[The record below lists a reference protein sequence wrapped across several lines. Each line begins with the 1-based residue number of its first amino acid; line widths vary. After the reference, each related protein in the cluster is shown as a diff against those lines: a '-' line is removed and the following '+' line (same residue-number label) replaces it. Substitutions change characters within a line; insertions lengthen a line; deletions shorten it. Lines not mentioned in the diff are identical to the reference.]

1 LIDETP
7 EWKKCVHVVEI
18 GLFFFP
24 SVSSIVAPDF

>member
-1 LIDETP
+1 VE
-7 EWKKCVHVVEI
+7 EVRAVVEI